1 MNLSS
6 EEIDVLNFIS
16 ADDPFGLLDKVIKDE
31 TKKKAAIQDINP
43 VIKAFGEI
51 NDFYD
56 KNERLPKI
64 SDNSEERKLAIHFK
78 SILDDESKKEVL
90 KRYDKYHLLVKE
102 ESKETSISSSNEN
115 NIEDI
120 FNDDLSAKLLKT
132 DDDENGLFDF
142 SNGLSTS
149 KERAQADFVAKRR
162 PCKNFKKYKTLFEDV
177 QNAIDSKHRSIIP
190 FSETHLHVGGFYV
203 YNGIIFYLESMDNL
217 IPKGKRYDGR
227 THCVYSN
234 GTESNV
240 FYQSIV
246 RGLLISGGQSI
257 TEDDRADAGVLFD
270 RDTIKIGEDD
280 RETGYL
286 YVLMSL
292 SQKETIKA
300 IPNLYKIGF
309 TTQSVEARI
318 SNASKESTYLNSDV
332 RIVAIWKC
340 YNTKTQKVEDI
351 IHQFL
356 KPAQIVFTVSGDEK
370 ISDATEWFSV
380 PLPVIK
386 ETVERIS
393 DRTIINYYYNHRT
406 QNIEKK

>member
-1 MNLSS
+1 MSLSS

-31 TKKKAAIQDINP
+31 TKKKAVIQDSNP
-43 VIKAFGEI
+43 VIKAFNEI
-51 NDFYD
+51 NQFYD
-56 KNERLPKI
+56 KNGRLPEKC
-64 SDNSEERKLAIHFK
+64 DNREERKLAIHFQ
-78 SILDDESKKEVL
+78 SILDDESKKKIL
-90 KRYDKYHLLVKE
+90 KSYDKYNLLVKE
-102 ESKETSISSSNEN
+102 EQKETSIASSNES
-115 NIEDI
+115 IEDI
-120 FNDDLSAKLLKT
+120 FNDDLSAQLLDTK
-132 DDDENGLFDF
+132 DDENGLFDF
-142 SNGLSTS
+142 SNGVSTS
-149 KERAQADFVAKRR
+149 KERAQADFVAKRK
-162 PCKNFKKYKTLFEDV
+162 PCKNFNKYKPLFESV
-177 QNAIDSKHRSIIP
+177 QKAIETKNRKLIP

-257 TEDDRADAGVLFD
+257 TEDDRAEAGVLFD
-270 RDTIKIGEDD
+270 SDTIKIGEND

-292 SQKETIKA
+292 SQEEKIKS

-309 TTQSVEARI
+309 TTKSVESRI
-318 SNASKESTYLNSDV
+318 SNAAKEATYLNSDV
-332 RIVAIWKC
+332 RIVATWKC

-356 KPAQIVFTVSGDEK
+356 KSAQIVFTISGDKK
-370 ISDATEWFSV
+370 IADATEWFSV

-393 DRTIINYYYNHRT
+393 DRSIVNYYYNHRT
-406 QNIEKK
+406 QSLDKK